1 MNKLDRWESVILL
14 LSAVALLPI
23 WLSRSRQLPISE
35 NVLNA
40 LQVVLVI
47 VLVVILVRCF
57 RRIQAALRENKN
69 RRGPFLF

>member
-14 LSAVALLPI
+14 LSAVVLLPI

-47 VLVVILVRCF
+47 VLVVILVRSF
-57 RRIQAALRENKN
+57 RRVQAALRENKN